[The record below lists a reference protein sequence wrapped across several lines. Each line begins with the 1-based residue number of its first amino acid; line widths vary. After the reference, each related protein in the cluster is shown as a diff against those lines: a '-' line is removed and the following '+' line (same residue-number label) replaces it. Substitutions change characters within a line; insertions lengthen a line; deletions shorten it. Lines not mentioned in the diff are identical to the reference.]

1 MNTFSLRF
9 IVCRWPF
16 AVHHRYVYVIALGRS
31 SLFCE
36 FLSWPYSLRVHL
48 CLCSSFLR
56 LRYFSNVLVSCRER
70 HLRLHLQV
78 RSLINWLS
86 LTVVV
91 FDMSWVKW
99 HSTFILFAVV
109 SADKLCQIVATAWQ
123 FNHAFHRVS
132 WLAGTR
138 VAWIRLGREVRPE
151 SNVFLGVLTW
161 LSFQRNSSKAFR
173 LLILHTC
180 IIRSQSELPLKCAL
194 FNAPALTFKAILDG
208 SQVLDA
214 LIVVRVSWHSNMSA
228 VKGRYQHAWAILS
241 VWVQRGFP
249 TLTDDINLLNNG
261 SSFCLWV
268 FPFVLG
274 ASLLPLISLGWV
286 WCVVFLP
293 NEHVNFGP

>member
-9 IVCRWPF
+9 IVCRWSF
-16 AVHHRYVYVIALGRS
+16 AVHDRYVYVIALGRS

-36 FLSWPYSLRVHL
+36 FLSGPHSLSVHL

-70 HLRLHLQV
+70 HLRLHL
-78 RSLINWLS
+78 RIGSLINWLS
-86 LTVVV
+86 LAVVV

-99 HSTFILFAVV
+99 HSTFIFLAVA

-123 FNHAFHRVS
+123 LDHTFHWVS

-138 VAWIRLGREVRPE
+138 VAWIRLGRKVRPE

-194 FNAPALTFKAILDG
+194 FNAPALTFEAILDG

-274 ASLLPLISLGWV
+274 ASLRPLISLGWV

-293 NEHVNFGP
+293 D